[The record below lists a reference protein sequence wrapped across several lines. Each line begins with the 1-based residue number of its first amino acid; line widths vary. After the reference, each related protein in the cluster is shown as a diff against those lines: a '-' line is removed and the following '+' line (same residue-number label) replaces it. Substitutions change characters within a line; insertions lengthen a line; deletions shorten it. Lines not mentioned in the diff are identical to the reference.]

1 MIVLAH
7 SHQPWSS
14 ISPTIHLLGSC
25 KTSDDV
31 NKIHAKLITT
41 GFIKSPNL
49 TTKIVLAFAASRRP
63 YLAEFA
69 RCVFFEYHVCSVSP
83 GEVEDPFLWNAVI
96 KSHSHGVDP
105 RRALLLFC
113 LMLENGVPVDNF
125 SLSLVLKACSR
136 LGFLKGGMQIHGFL
150 RKAGIWS
157 DLFLQNCLIGLYL
170 KCGCLGFSRQIFDRM
185 PQRDSISYNSMIDGY
200 VKCGLIESAREL
212 FDLMP
217 REKKNLI
224 SWNSMLSGYAQTA
237 NGVSIAARLFDE
249 MPEKDLISWNSLIDG
264 YVKHGRIEEAKDLFD
279 KMPIRDVVTWATMI
293 DGHAKLGFVHQAKSL
308 FDQMPQRDAVAYNSM
323 MAGYVQNRYHMEA
336 LEMFNGME
344 KESHLSPDETTL
356 VIVLSAIAQLGRLSK
371 AMDVHL
377 YIVEKQFLL
386 DGKLGVALIDVY
398 SKCGSIQQAMRVFE
412 GIENKSIDHW
422 NAMIGGL
429 AVHGLGESAFDML
442 LQIERRSIT
451 PDHIT
456 FVGVLNA
463 CSHSG
468 LVKEGLLCFE
478 LMRRK
483 HKIEPRL
490 QHYGCMVDMLS
501 RSGSIELA
509 KKLIEEMPIEP
520 NDVIWRTFLTA
531 CSHHKEFET
540 GELVAKHLILQPGY
554 NPSSYVL
561 LSNMYASFGMWKDVR
576 RVRTTMKERKL
587 QKLPGCSWIE
597 LDGKVHE
604 FFVDS
609 LEVSNTL

>member
-1 MIVLAH
+1 MLVFAH
-7 SHQPWSS
+7 SHQPWSL
-14 ISPTIHLLGSC
+14 ISPTIQLLGSC

-31 NKIHAKLITT
+31 RKIHARLITT
-41 GFIKSPNL
+41 GFIKNPNL
-49 TTKIVLAFAASRRP
+49 TTRIVLAFAASRRS

-69 RCVFFEYHVCSVSP
+69 RCVFYEYHVCYFAP

-113 LMLENGVPVDNF
+113 LMVENGVSVDKF
-125 SLSLVLKACSR
+125 SMSLVIKACSR
-136 LGFLKGGMQIHGFL
+136 LGFVKEGMQIHGFL
-150 RKAGIWS
+150 RKTGIWS
-157 DLFLQNCLIGLYL
+157 DLFLQNCFIGLYL
-170 KCGCLGFSRQIFDRM
+170 KCGCLGFARQIFDRM
-185 PQRDSISYNSMIDGY
+185 SHRDSVSYNSMIDGY
-200 VKCGLIESAREL
+200 VKCGLIGSAREL

-217 REKKNLI
+217 GEKKNLI
-224 SWNSMLSGYAQTA
+224 SWNSMISGYAQTA
-237 NGVSIAARLFDE
+237 DGVNIASKLFDE

-264 YVKHGRIEEAKDLFD
+264 YVKHGRIEDAKGLFD
-279 KMPIRDVVTWATMI
+279 VMPRRDVVTWATMI
-293 DGHAKLGFVHQAKSL
+293 DGYAKLGFVHQAKSL
-308 FDQMPQRDAVAYNSM
+308 FDQMPQRDVVAYNSM
-323 MAGYVQNRYHMEA
+323 MAGYVQNRYHIEA
-336 LEMFNGME
+336 LEIFNDME

-371 AMDVHL
+371 AMDMHL
-377 YIVEKQFLL
+377 YIVEKKFLL
-386 DGKLGVALIDVY
+386 GGKLGVALIDMY
-398 SKCGSIQQAMRVFE
+398 SKCGSIQQAMGVFE

-429 AVHGLGESAFDML
+429 AIHGLGESAFNML
-442 LQIERRSIT
+442 LQIERRSIK
-451 PDHIT
+451 PDDIT

-490 QHYGCMVDMLS
+490 QHYGCMVDILS

-509 KKLIEEMPIEP
+509 KNLIEEMPIEP

-540 GELVAKHLILQPGY
+540 GELVAKHLILQAGY
-554 NPSSYVL
+554 NPSSYVI
-561 LSNMYASFGMWKDVR
+561 LSNMYASLGMWKDVR
-576 RVRTTMKERKL
+576 RVRTMMKERKL
-587 QKLPGCSWIE
+587 QKIPGCSWIE
-597 LDGKVHE
+597 LDGRVHE

-609 LEVSNTL
+609 VELSNTL

>member
-1 MIVLAH
+1 MEC
-7 SHQPWSS
+7 S
-14 ISPTIHLLGSC
+14 ISSTIQVLGSC
-25 KTSDDV
+25 KSSYDV
-31 NKIHAKLITT
+31 NKIHAGLIKT
-41 GFIKSPNL
+41 GIIKNSNL
-49 TTKIVLAFAASRRP
+49 TTRIVLAFAASRRP

-69 RCVFFEYHVCSVSP
+69 RCVFHEYHVCSFSP
-83 GEVEDPFLWNAVI
+83 GEMEDPFLWNAVI
-96 KSHSHGVDP
+96 KSHSHGKDP
-105 RRALLLFC
+105 RQALLLFC
-113 LMLENGVPVDNF
+113 LMLENGVSVDKF

-136 LGFLKGGMQIHGFL
+136 LGFVKGGMQIHGFL
-150 RKAGIWS
+150 RKTGLWS

-170 KCGCLGFSRQIFDRM
+170 KCGCLGFARQMFDRM
-185 PQRDSISYNSMIDGY
+185 LQRDSVSYNSMIDGY

-212 FDLMP
+212 FDLMS
-217 REKKNLI
+217 REMKNLI
-224 SWNSMLSGYAQTA
+224 SWNSMISGYAQTSE
-237 NGVSIAARLFDE
+237 GVNIASKLFAE
-249 MPEKDLISWNSLIDG
+249 MPEKDLISWNSMIDG
-264 YVKHGRIEEAKDLFD
+264 YVKHGRIEDAKGLFD
-279 KMPIRDVVTWATMI
+279 VMPRRDVVTWATMI
-293 DGHAKLGFVHQAKSL
+293 DGYAKLGFVHQAKTL
-308 FDQMPQRDAVAYNSM
+308 FDQMPLRDVVAYNSM
-323 MAGYVQNRYHMEA
+323 MAGYVQNKCHMEA
-336 LEMFNGME
+336 LEIFNDME

-371 AMDVHL
+371 ATDMHL
-377 YIVEKQFLL
+377 YIVEKQFYLG
-386 DGKLGVALIDVY
+386 GKLGVALIDMY
-398 SKCGSIQQAMRVFE
+398 SKCGSIQHARLVFE

-429 AVHGLGESAFDML
+429 AIHGLGESAFDML
-442 LQIERRSIT
+442 LQIERRSIK
-451 PDHIT
+451 PDDIT

-478 LMRRK
+478 LMRKK

-490 QHYGCMVDMLS
+490 QHYGCMVDILS

-509 KKLIEEMPIEP
+509 KNLIEEMPIEP

-540 GELVAKHLILQPGY
+540 GELVAKHLILQAGY
-554 NPSSYVL
+554 NPSSYLL

-576 RVRTTMKERKL
+576 RVRTMMKERKIE
-587 QKLPGCSWIE
+587 KIPGCSWIE

-609 LEVSNTL
+609 IEVSNTL

>member
-1 MIVLAH
+1 M
-7 SHQPWSS
+7 
-14 ISPTIHLLGSC
+14 
-25 KTSDDV
+25 
-31 NKIHAKLITT
+31 
-41 GFIKSPNL
+41 
-49 TTKIVLAFAASRRP
+49 
-63 YLAEFA
+63 
-69 RCVFFEYHVCSVSP
+69 
-83 GEVEDPFLWNAVI
+83 EDPYLWNAVI
-96 KSHSHGVDP
+96 KSHSHGTDP

-113 LMLENGVPVDNF
+113 LMLENGVSVDKF

-136 LGFLKGGMQIHGFL
+136 LGFAKGGMQIHGFL
-150 RKAGIWS
+150 KKTGLWS

-185 PQRDSISYNSMIDGY
+185 PQRDSVSYNSMIDGY
-200 VKCGLIESAREL
+200 VKCGSIESAREL

-217 REKKNLI
+217 REMKNLI
-224 SWNSMLSGYAQTA
+224 SWNSMISGYAKTSD
-237 NGVSIAARLFDE
+237 GVDLASKLFAE
-249 MPEKDLISWNSLIDG
+249 MPEKDLISWNSMIDG
-264 YVKHGRIEEAKDLFD
+264 YVKHGRIEDAKDLFD
-279 KMPIRDVVTWATMI
+279 VMPRRDVVTCATMI
-293 DGHAKLGFVHQAKSL
+293 DGYAKLGFVHQAKTL
-308 FDQMPQRDAVAYNSM
+308 FDQMLHRDVVAYNSM

-336 LEMFNGME
+336 LQIFSDME

-356 VIVLSAIAQLGRLSK
+356 VIVLSAISQLGRLSK
-371 AMDVHL
+371 AMDMHL
-377 YIVEKQFLL
+377 YIVKKQFYLG
-386 DGKLGVALIDVY
+386 GKLGVALIDMY
-398 SKCGSIQQAMRVFE
+398 AKCGSIQHAMLVFE

-429 AVHGLGESAFDML
+429 AIHGLGESAFDML
-442 LQIERRSIT
+442 LQIERRSIK
-451 PDHIT
+451 PDDIT

-490 QHYGCMVDMLS
+490 QHYGCMVDILS

-509 KKLIEEMPIEP
+509 KNLIEEMPIEP

-531 CSHHKEFET
+531 CSHHKEFEV
-540 GELVAKHLILQPGY
+540 GELVAKHLILQAGY

-576 RVRTTMKERKL
+576 RVRAMMKERRIEKI
-587 QKLPGCSWIE
+587 PGCSWIE
-597 LDGKVHE
+597 LDGRVHE

-609 LEVSNTL
+609 IEVSNTL

>member
-25 KTSDDV
+25 RNSDDV
-31 NKIHAKLITT
+31 NKIHARLITT

-49 TTKIVLAFAASRRP
+49 TTRIVLAFAASPRP

-69 RCVFFEYHVCSVSP
+69 RFVFYQYHVSSVSP
-83 GEVEDPFLWNAVI
+83 GEVKDPFLWNAVM

-105 RRALLLFC
+105 RQALLLFC
-113 LMLENGVPVDNF
+113 SMLENGVSVDRF

-136 LGFLKGGMQIHGFL
+136 LVFLKGGMQIHGFL
-150 RKAGIWS
+150 RKSGIWS

-185 PQRDSISYNSMIDGY
+185 PQRDSVSYNSMIDGY
-200 VKCGLIESAREL
+200 VKCGSIESAREL
-212 FDLMP
+212 FDSMP

-224 SWNSMLSGYAQTA
+224 TWNSMLSGYAQRED
-237 NGVSIAARLFDE
+237 GVNIASKMFDE

-279 KMPIRDVVTWATMI
+279 KMLSKDVVTWATMI
-293 DGHAKLGFVHQAKSL
+293 DGYAKSGFVHQAKTL
-308 FDQMPQRDAVAYNSM
+308 FDQMPQRDVVAYNSM
-323 MAGYVQNRYHMEA
+323 MAGYVQNKYHMEA
-336 LEMFNGME
+336 LEIFNAMA

-356 VIVLSAIAQLGRLSK
+356 VIVLSAIAQLGRLTK
-371 AMDVHL
+371 AMEMHM
-377 YIVEKQFLL
+377 YIVEKKQFVL
-386 DGKLGVALIDVY
+386 DGKLGVALIDMY
-398 SKCGSIQQAMRVFE
+398 SKCGSVQQAMKVFE
-412 GIENKSIDHW
+412 GIGNKSIDHW

-442 LQIERRSIT
+442 LQIERRSIK

-478 LMRRK
+478 LMRKK

-490 QHYGCMVDMLS
+490 QHYGCMVDILS

-520 NDVIWRTFLTA
+520 NDVIWRTFLAA
-531 CSHHKEFET
+531 CSHHKEFEA
-540 GELVAKHLILQPGY
+540 GELVAKHLSRY

-576 RVRTTMKERKL
+576 RVRTAMKERKL

-597 LDGKVHE
+597 LDGRVHE
-604 FFVDS
+604 FFVDTM
-609 LEVSNTL
+609 EASNTL

>member
-1 MIVLAH
+1 MLIVLAQSLH
-7 SHQPWSS
+7 PWSS
-14 ISPTIHLLGSC
+14 ISSTINLIGNC
-25 KTSDDV
+25 KSLEDV
-31 NKIHAKLITT
+31 NQIHARLITT
-41 GFIKSPNL
+41 GFIKSSNL
-49 TTKIVLAFAASRRP
+49 TTRIVLAFAAASRRS
-63 YLAEFA
+63 YLSDFA
-69 RCVFFEYHVCSVSP
+69 RYVFEEYHVSVD
-83 GEVEDPFLWNAVI
+83 VEDPFLWNAVI
-96 KSHSHGVDP
+96 KSHSHGDDP
-105 RRALLLFC
+105 RKALLLFC
-113 LMLENGVPVDNF
+113 LMLKNGVSVDKY
-125 SLSLVLKACSR
+125 SVSLVIKACSR
-136 LGFLKGGMQIHGFL
+136 LVSVETGKQIHGFL
-150 RKAGIWS
+150 RKTRIWS
-157 DLFLQNCLIGLYL
+157 DLFLQNCLIGFYL
-170 KCGCLGFSRQIFDRM
+170 KCGCLGFARQVFDRM
-185 PQRDSISYNSMIDGY
+185 SQRDSVSYNSMIDGY
-200 VKCGLIESAREL
+200 VKSGFIESAREL
-212 FDLMP
+212 FDVMP

-224 SWNSMLSGYAQTA
+224 TWNSMIGGYVQTED
-237 NGVSIAARLFDE
+237 GVNTASKLFDE

-264 YVKHGRIEEAKDLFD
+264 YVKHGRIEEAKGLFD
-279 KMPIRDVVTWATMI
+279 VMPRKDVVTWATMI
-293 DGHAKLGFVHQAKSL
+293 DGYAKLGFVHQAKSM
-308 FDQMPQRDAVAYNSM
+308 FDEMPHRDVVAYNSM
-323 MAGYVQNRYHMEA
+323 MTGFVQNKYHMEA
-336 LEMFNGME
+336 LEIYNGVE

-371 AMDVHL
+371 VIDMHF

-386 DGKLGVALIDVY
+386 GGKLGVALIDTY
-398 SKCGSIQQAMRVFE
+398 SKCGSIQHAMCVFE

-442 LQIERRSIT
+442 LQIERSSIK

-490 QHYGCMVDMLS
+490 QHYGCMVDILS
-501 RSGSIELA
+501 RSGSIKLA
-509 KKLIEEMPIEP
+509 KNLIEEMPIEP

-540 GELVAKHLILQPGY
+540 WEIVAKHLILQAGY

-576 RVRTTMKERKL
+576 RVRKMMKERKI

-597 LDGKVHE
+597 LDGSVHE
-604 FFVDS
+604 FFVDTI
-609 LEVSNTL
+609 EVSNTL